1 MKYQY
6 IDYEAMRKDILAL
19 YYQMHLKFSIQFI
32 ARAIQSKIL
41 HKYNYKLFVS
51 GIIDL
56 IDCQVVY

>member
-1 MKYQY
+1 MEYQY

-19 YYQMHLKFSIQFI
+19 YYQMYLKFSIQFI

-41 HKYNYKLFVS
+41 HKYNYKLFIS

>member
-1 MKYQY
+1 MEYQY
-6 IDYEAMRKDILAL
+6 INYEMMKKDILKL
-19 YYQMHLKFSIQFI
+19 YYQMYLKFSIQFI

-41 HKYNYKLFVS
+41 HKYNYKLFIS

>member
-1 MKYQY
+1 MEYQH
-6 IDYEAMRKDILAL
+6 IDYEGMKKDILKL
-19 YYQMHLKFSIQFI
+19 YYKMYLKFSIEFI

-41 HKYNYKLFVS
+41 YKYDYKLTVS

>member
-1 MKYQY
+1 MEYQY
-6 IDYEAMRKDILAL
+6 IDYEMMKKDILKL
-19 YYQMHLKFSIQFI
+19 YYQMYLKFSIQFI

-41 HKYNYKLFVS
+41 HKYNYKLFIS